1 MRLEIFDDTYLGER
15 ERNEDYSLADPD
27 RGLLLIAD
35 GMGGGDCGDRAAR
48 LACQTALEVWTESA
62 ADYDGLDRVR
72 FVLRRVNKVVYEC
85 GRQERLDLGATLTLA
100 AVDEHQ
106 LLVGHVGDTRL
117 YRLRDDR
124 AELLTRDQRALGNQL
139 QASIGGS
146 DMVDPFAE
154 AYDHKPGDVLL
165 LATDGLWEFFKKPGA
180 LEKKSRSVPPNELGG
195 VLMSVASE
203 YAQDNA
209 SVVVAW
215 DAEAIRRWWLNRAA
229 SLRDRLKQKP
239 DRETWD
245 TLLQA
250 LDAANE
256 PIKGVDEFNDAWQPS
271 IDTALVGLAVAVLE
285 PADQEALFATL
296 AQDRGSIAALL
307 ALADRYQEASDVGE
321 RARQWVL
328 RAFDHEPTLERAAWI
343 LQAHRGTRLDPKRFD
358 RLARCVL
365 DRSPGPWFD
374 VWTQLWEL
382 WENMFMQSPADRDV
396 ADVARTVL
404 QNLSASLSFPGSA
417 LLGQRQASHPVD
429 RIWCAVLDKML
440 TPVVELQALGEE
452 LRSRLQTLEQS
463 VNHLGQQSGRQK
475 EELER
480 VEQGIEPLCK
490 QIQDTREHLQS
501 IKGLLDAGSKETDDR
516 MTALRRDIG
525 RLSDRLMA
533 VEAVENQLKRQI
545 GLIEKATNPPVVQ
558 PFQPPHEPTHFRR
571 VYNTIISY
579 YHNNSISIRP
589 LLTIL
594 LALIV
599 IVVLYLWF
607 L

>member
-165 LATDGLWEFFKKPGA
+165 LATDGLWEFFKKPGV
-180 LEKKSRSVPPNELGG
+180 LEKKSRSVPPNKLGG
-195 VLMSVASE
+195 ALMSVASE

-209 SVVVAW
+209 SVLVAW

-229 SLRDRLKQKP
+229 SLRDRLKQNP

-250 LDAANE
+250 LNAANE

-271 IDTALVGLAVAVLE
+271 TDTALVELAVAVLE

-328 RAFDHEPTLERAAWI
+328 RAFDHKRTPERAAWI
-343 LQAHRGTRLDPKRFD
+343 LKAHRGTRLDPKRFD
-358 RLARCVL
+358 QLARCAL
-365 DRSPGPWFD
+365 LHSPGLWFD

-382 WENMFMQSPADRDV
+382 LMQSPSDRDV
-396 ADVARTVL
+396 ADVALAVL
-404 QNLSASLSFPGSA
+404 RDLPASPGSA
-417 LLGQRQASHPVD
+417 LLGQGPAWHPVD
-429 RIWCAVLDKML
+429 QIWSAELAKKL
-440 TPVVELQALGEE
+440 TPVVGKLDELQAHEKE
-452 LRSRLQTLEQS
+452 FCSRLQRLEQS
-463 VNHLGQQSGRQK
+463 VDHHGQQSGHQE
-475 EELER
+475 EELAR
-480 VEQGIEPLCK
+480 VEQKIETLCK
-490 QIQDTREHLQS
+490 QIQETMVHLQS
-501 IKGLLDAGSKETDDR
+501 IERRMDAESAENKETDDR
-516 MTALRRDIG
+516 MTALRRDI
-525 RLSDRLMA
+525 DRLMA
-533 VEAVENQLKRQI
+533 VEDQLKRQI
-545 GLIEKATNPPVVQ
+545 GQMGKTANPPVAQ
-558 PFQPPHEPTHFRR
+558 PFEPPHKPTHFRR
-571 VYNTIISY
+571 IYNMIMSY
-579 YHNNSISIRP
+579 YHNKCIIIIQFV
-589 LLTIL
+589 TIL
-594 LALIV
+594 LALMV
-599 IVVLYLWF
+599 IIFLYWWF
-607 L
+607 LRNYE